1 MFALRELAPWRRCAA
16 SATLGADV
24 RGQLGAGV
32 LLAAPRSA
40 FLQRWRASFRQ
51 YDPATW
57 EHGACNSTTALAAGA
72 PPGDLHAAAELG
84 PLPRYKPWL
93 GLGLG
98 SGLETLILTLT
109 LSPNPNPN
117 PEP

>member
-16 SATLGADV
+16 SAILGTDF

-40 FLQRWRASFRQ
+40 FLQRWRASFRE

-57 EHGACNSTTALAAGA
+57 EHGACNSTTALAAGGDNA
-72 PPGDLHAAAELG
+72 PPQGDVHAAAELG
-84 PLPRYKPWL
+84 PLPRYKPWS
-93 GLGLG
+93 GLG
-98 SGLETLILTLT
+98 SGSGLE
-109 LSPNPNPN
+109 P
-117 PEP
+117 